1 MILQLPGS
9 LMCACNW
16 LKTAAVICDSQF
28 AFALSVECTMLLC
41 SHMCVMEQVNWL
53 V

>member
-1 MILQLPGS
+1 VNEILKGCCVV
-9 LMCACNW
+9 MDEE
-16 LKTAAVICDSQF
+16 TTAVICDSQF
-28 AFALSVECTMLLC
+28 AFALSVECAMLLC